1 MRERLSKALSLGFLG
16 NIFFVLF
23 GFICYIYYLTYD
35 PDSAGS
41 KALEFTAY
49 LVEFSGFGMLIF
61 SDYLLSV
68 SVRMRRLMKIAYT
81 AYIIV
86 EVVLMIIEL
95 NSFTFRSFYDPYSV
109 VLAIVHA
116 VFSGLVCLSFL
127 QLDPSRPR
135 FEAVL
140 VVCIGLIFGGMMGIV
155 MGIRIYFS
163 IIVNAVAF
171 ALMFF
176 MIKFMLKNED
186 IEIDCHGDKARVA
199 EYRSIVYDDKG
210 RKKPSVLADIQE
222 MTPEDKAPAEEKAPV
237 EGASPE
243 EEAPQPPEE

>member
-1 MRERLSKALSLGFLG
+1 MRERLNKGLSLGFLG
-16 NIFFVLF
+16 NVFFVMF

-35 PDSAGS
+35 SDSAVS
-41 KALEFTAY
+41 KAIEMIAY
-49 LVEFSGFGMLIF
+49 VVEFSGFGMLIF
-61 SDYLLSV
+61 SDYLISV
-68 SVRMRRLMKIAYT
+68 AVRMRKLMKIAYT
-81 AYIIV
+81 AYIVV

-109 VLAIVHA
+109 VLAIIHA

-127 QLDPSRPR
+127 QLDPSRTR

-186 IEIDCHGDKARVA
+186 IEIDCHGDRARVA
-199 EYRSIVYDDKG
+199 EYKSIVYDDNGK
-210 RKKPSVLADIQE
+210 KKPSVLADIQE
-222 MTPEDKAPAEEKAPV
+222 TSSQDTEETLSETGTEDKE
-237 EGASPE
+237 
-243 EEAPQPPEE
+243 

>member
-1 MRERLSKALSLGFLG
+1 MRERLNKGLSLGFLG
-16 NIFFVLF
+16 NVFFVMF

-35 PDSAGS
+35 PDSAVS
-41 KALEFTAY
+41 KAIEMIAY
-49 LVEFSGFGMLIF
+49 VVEFSGFGMLIF
-61 SDYLLSV
+61 SDYLISV
-68 SVRMRRLMKIAYT
+68 AVRMRKLMKIAYT
-81 AYIIV
+81 AYIVV

-109 VLAIVHA
+109 VLAIIHA

-127 QLDPSRPR
+127 QLDSSRTR

-186 IEIDCHGDKARVA
+186 IEIDCHGDRARVA
-199 EYRSIVYDDKG
+199 EYKSIVYDDNGK
-210 RKKPSVLADIQE
+210 KKPSVLADIQE
-222 MTPEDKAPAEEKAPV
+222 TSSQDTEETLSETVTEDKE
-237 EGASPE
+237 
-243 EEAPQPPEE
+243 